1 MFNRLPESK
10 PQRQRRAGGV
20 IVSTV
25 VHLVF
30 IALAVKA
37 TGLKAETGPENERE
51 VRVFLPPKPTPTVE
65 RIPDRP
71 RATSPMV
78 RPTAAP
84 TIVVPELPNLKEIPI
99 GIPDLGQLTNLDD
112 WALRATVS
120 GLPTGSGN
128 GVSPNVSGGPSGGL
142 MTESTVEKAI
152 LAIPGTSKPRYPSML
167 QSAGVEGDVRAQFI
181 VDTLGRVEAG
191 SVKILATSHDLF
203 GASVRDALMRARFT
217 PAEVGGRKVRQLA
230 EQVFTFT
237 IKR

>member
-1 MFNRLPESK
+1 VFNRLPESK
-10 PQRQRRAGGV
+10 PQRQRRTGGA

-37 TGLKAETGPENERE
+37 TGLKAETGPKSKPEIAIY
-51 VRVFLPPKPTPTVE
+51 VPAPSPKPKVE

-71 RATSPMV
+71 RVTSP
-78 RPTAAP
+78 TAPPAGP
-84 TIVVPELPNLKEIPI
+84 AIDVPELPNLKEITI
-99 GIPDLGQLTNLDD
+99 GIPDPGQLTNLED
-112 WALRATVS
+112 WERR
-120 GLPTGSGN
+120 GLVADRPSTGN
-128 GVSPNVSGGPSGGL
+128 GNGSMPSALGGPL
-142 MTESTVEKAI
+142 PESVVEKTI
-152 LAIPGTSKPRYPSML
+152 FAIPGTGNPRYPSML

-217 PAEVGGRKVRQLA
+217 PAEAGGRKVRQLA